1 MAVNIL
7 SPDGSLDRSYVSN
20 DALTQLKD
28 RLTRVDGIGDVQVFG
43 ARDYAMRVWIDPGRA
58 AELGLTAGDIVA
70 ALRAQNV
77 QVAAGVVGQPPF
89 ATGAAHQP
97 NVQPQARFNTAA
109 EFANT
114 TLPTTPTRPT

>member
-7 SPDGSLDRSYVSN
+7 APDGSLDRSYVSN
-20 DALTQLKD
+20 YALTQLKD

-77 QVAAGVVGQPPF
+77 QVAAGVFGQAPF
-89 ATGAAHQP
+89 DTGELG
-97 NVQPQARFNTAA
+97 QAEGRD
-109 EFANT
+109 
-114 TLPTTPTRPT
+114 RG